1 MKTIWKFETPF
12 EDKFKLENEFEK
24 RESREWFKKEKRMNS
39 MTTKPT
45 FTKQSDGARIC
56 NVCKVQGEFVNCD
69 VCGGDGIAGMDDND
83 QPSACDACAGD
94 GGKWVCPN
102 CKE

>member
-1 MKTIWKFETPF
+1 MYTEDWKM
-12 EDKFKLENEFEK
+12 
-24 RESREWFKKEKRMNS
+24 RMNDPIKGEKT
-39 MTTKPT
+39 MPT

-69 VCGGDGIAGMDDND
+69 VCGGDGIAGMDENT
-83 QPSACDACAGD
+83 QPVQCDACAGD